1 MYICTCLD
9 NIFRFIYHALFY
21 TATKHTNATI
31 SANNTWRLRSS
42 DRELTTSAKIKFTKP
57 HTHTHTRAC
66 TYVFVCLQVTAVQ
79 FCLQRNCV
87 CNILYV
93 YLYFI
98 YMYVYIFL
106 LYSPMYAYI
115 CSYVNIC
122 ALYFIPHNSLSGCLT
137 LLAAPL
143 SFHLCD

>member
-87 CNILYV
+87 CNICISILYIYV
-93 YLYFI
+93 CIYISIIFAYVCLYLFVCKYLCT
-98 YMYVYIFL
+98 L
-106 LYSPMYAYI
+106 LY
-115 CSYVNIC
+115 
-122 ALYFIPHNSLSGCLT
+122 T
-137 LLAAPL
+137 T
-143 SFHLCD
+143 

>member
-87 CNILYV
+87 CNICMY
-93 YLYFI
+93 I
-98 YMYVYIFL
+98 YTL
-106 LYSPMYAYI
+106 YI
-115 CSYVNIC
+115 CMYI
-122 ALYFIPHNSLSGCLT
+122 YFYYIR
-137 LLAAPL
+137 
-143 SFHLCD
+143 LCMLISVRM